1 MPELP
6 EVEHIVRSLN
16 KLVAAR
22 RIVSARLLR
31 ERLAPNSKPAVFA
44 RRLKNASI
52 NFVHRRG
59 KHLLFDL
66 DNGRTLI
73 AHLRMTG
80 SFALLS
86 VDSRDPKFTHA
97 VFYLEDESRLVFSD
111 QRHFGL
117 MKIVETVGLF
127 EAPELIKLAPE
138 PFSEAFSIDYVKDTL
153 KHSQRQI
160 KELLLDQT
168 RFCGLGNI
176 YAVEALFRARINPQ
190 TLAAGV
196 SSRKVKPLHQSIR
209 EVLAEAIDHAAAAA
223 IEPESLE
230 GSYFD
235 GDAERGWNVY
245 DREGLPCHTCNT
257 PIKRVKQGGRS
268 TFFCPTCQRKR

>member
-6 EVEHIVRSLN
+6 EVEHLARSLN
-16 KLVAAR
+16 KLLVPR

-31 ERLAPNSKPAVFA
+31 ERLAPDSKPTVFA
-44 RRLKNASI
+44 RRLKNAGI

-73 AHLRMTG
+73 THLRMTG
-80 SFALLS
+80 TFSLLS
-86 VDSRDPKFTHA
+86 IDSSDPKFTHA
-97 VFYLEDESRLVFSD
+97 VLYLEDESRLVFSD

-117 MKIVETVGLF
+117 MKIVETAALF

-138 PFSEAFSIDYVKDTL
+138 PFSDDFSVEFVKKTL
-153 KHSQRQI
+153 KHSGRQI

-176 YAVEALFRARINPQ
+176 YAVEALFRAGIDPRTVASAVP
-190 TLAAGV
+190 A
-196 SSRKVKPLHQSIR
+196 RKAEPLHQSVR
-209 EVLAEAIDHAAAAA
+209 EVLAEAIEHAASAA
-223 IEPESLE
+223 IQPEKLD

-245 DREGLPCHTCNT
+245 DREGLPCHNCRT
-257 PIKRVKQGGRS
+257 PIRRVKQGGRS
-268 TFFCPTCQRKR
+268 TFYCPKCQRKR